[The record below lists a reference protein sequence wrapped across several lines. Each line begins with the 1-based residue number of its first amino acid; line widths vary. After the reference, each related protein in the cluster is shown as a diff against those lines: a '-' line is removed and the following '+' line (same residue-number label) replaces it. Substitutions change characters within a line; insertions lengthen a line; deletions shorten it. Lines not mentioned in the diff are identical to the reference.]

1 MSFLEAVFS
10 ENTLVAI
17 FRMATPLIFI
27 AMAACIG
34 RKANITSIAY
44 EGMALFAALCGA
56 LGSHYTNSL
65 WLGALIGIAAGML
78 IAVIFA
84 YFVLYLDTSP
94 MLIGLALNS
103 LGNFGTI
110 YLLFLITGRKSDS
123 STLVSQ
129 SFPTLSIPALKDV
142 PVLGPLLNQTN
153 VLTYVALLATIIIF
167 IVIYKTPFGL
177 RLRSVGESPSA
188 ATSVGINVKKTQFIV
203 MLISGFLAS
212 MGGLFMSMA
221 YLPYFTKN
229 MLSGRGFIGLAACNL
244 AAGHPIGAFA
254 CTLLFGAADAIANVA
269 QALPPTR
276 SVRFHAALYCHDHRP
291 VCHWLPGFPCEDQ
304 EGQESEGVI
313 CPILRSSCIRA
324 TARSSSGP

>member
-1 MSFLEAVFS
+1 MSFMEALFS

-17 FRMATPLIFI
+17 FRMATPLVFI

-34 RKANITSIAY
+34 RKANISSIAY
-44 EGMALFAALCGA
+44 EGMALFAALLGA

-65 WLGALIGIAAGML
+65 WLGTLIGISAGML
-78 IAVIFA
+78 IAIIFA
-84 YFVLYLDTSP
+84 YFVLYLDTDP

-103 LGNFGTI
+103 LGNFGTV

-129 SFPTLSIPALKDV
+129 SFPTLSVPALKDV
-142 PVLGPLLNQTN
+142 PVIGALLNQTN
-153 VLTYVALLATIIIF
+153 VLTLVAILATIIIY

-212 MGGLFMSMA
+212 LGGLFMSMA

-244 AAGHPIGAFA
+244 AAGHPLGAFA
-254 CTLLFGAADAIANVA
+254 CTLIFGAAEAIANVA
-269 QALPPTR
+269 QAFRLPSQFASMLPYIATIIGLCITGYR
-276 SVRFHAALYCHDHRP
+276 GAHPKAKKSKTEKAA
-291 VCHWLPGFPCEDQ
+291 
-304 EGQESEGVI
+304 
-313 CPILRSSCIRA
+313 
-324 TARSSSGP
+324 

>member
-65 WLGALIGIAAGML
+65 WLGALIGIATGML

-110 YLLFLITGRKSDS
+110 YMLFLITGRKSDS
-123 STLVSQ
+123 STMVSQ
-129 SFPTLSIPALKDV
+129 SFPSLSIPALKDV

-153 VLTYVALLATIIIF
+153 VLTYVAILATIII
-167 IVIYKTPFGL
+167 IYKTPFGL

-269 QALPPTR
+269 QAFRLPAQFA
-276 SVRFHAALYCHDHRP
+276 SM
-291 VCHWLPGFPCEDQ
+291 LPY
-304 EGQESEGVI
+304 I
-313 CPILRSSCIRA
+313 A
-324 TARSSSGP
+324 TIIGLCVTGYRVSHVKIKKAKKAKV

>member
-65 WLGALIGIAAGML
+65 WLGALIGIATGML
-78 IAVIFA
+78 IA

-110 YLLFLITGRKSDS
+110 YMLFLITGRKSDS
-123 STLVSQ
+123 STMVSQ

-153 VLTYVALLATIIIF
+153 VLTYVAILATIIIF

-269 QALPPTR
+269 QAFRLPAQFA
-276 SVRFHAALYCHDHRP
+276 SM
-291 VCHWLPGFPCEDQ
+291 LPY
-304 EGQESEGVI
+304 I
-313 CPILRSSCIRA
+313 A
-324 TARSSSGP
+324 TIIGLCVTGYRVSHVKIKKAKKAKV

>member
-65 WLGALIGIAAGML
+65 WLGALIGIATGML

-110 YLLFLITGRKSDS
+110 YMLFLITGRKSDS
-123 STLVSQ
+123 STMVSQ
-129 SFPTLSIPALKDV
+129 SFPSLSIPALKDV

-153 VLTYVALLATIIIF
+153 VLTYVAILATIIIF
-167 IVIYKTPFGL
+167 IVIYKTP
-177 RLRSVGESPSA
+177 SV
-188 ATSVGINVKKTQFIV
+188 
-203 MLISGFLAS
+203 SG
-212 MGGLFMSMA
+212 
-221 YLPYFTKN
+221 
-229 MLSGRGFIGLAACNL
+229 C
-244 AAGHPIGAFA
+244 GAWA
-254 CTLLFGAADAIANVA
+254 KAPRP
-269 QALPPTR
+269 LPPWAST
-276 SVRFHAALYCHDHRP
+276 
-291 VCHWLPGFPCEDQ
+291 
-304 EGQESEGVI
+304 
-313 CPILRSSCIRA
+313 
-324 TARSSSGP
+324 

>member
-1 MSFLEAVFS
+1 MSFLEALFS

-17 FRMATPLIFI
+17 FRMATPLVFI

-34 RKANITSIAY
+34 RKANISSIAY
-44 EGMALFAALCGA
+44 EGMALFAALLGA

-65 WLGALIGIAAGML
+65 WLGTLIGISAGML

-84 YFVLYLDTSP
+84 YFVLYLDTDP

-103 LGNFGTI
+103 LGNFGTV

-129 SFPTLSIPALKDV
+129 SFPTLSVPALKDV
-142 PVLGPLLNQTN
+142 PVIGALLNQTN
-153 VLTYVALLATIIIF
+153 VLTLVAILATIIIY

-188 ATSVGINVKKTQFIV
+188 ATSVGINVKKTRFVV

-212 MGGLFMSMA
+212 LGGLFMSMA

-244 AAGHPIGAFA
+244 AAGHPLGAFA
-254 CTLLFGAADAIANVA
+254 CTLIFGAAEAVANVA
-269 QALPPTR
+269 QAFRLPSQFASMLPYIATIIGLCITGYR
-276 SVRFHAALYCHDHRP
+276 GAHPKNKKVKAEKAA
-291 VCHWLPGFPCEDQ
+291 
-304 EGQESEGVI
+304 
-313 CPILRSSCIRA
+313 
-324 TARSSSGP
+324 

>member
-1 MSFLEAVFS
+1 MSFLEALFS

-34 RKANITSIAY
+34 RKANISSIAY
-44 EGMALFAALCGA
+44 EGMALFAALLGA

-65 WLGALIGIAAGML
+65 WLGTLIGISAGML

-84 YFVLYLDTSP
+84 YFVLYLDTDP

-103 LGNFGTI
+103 LGNFGTV

-129 SFPTLSIPALKDV
+129 SFPTLSVPALKDV
-142 PVLGPLLNQTN
+142 PVIGALLNQTN
-153 VLTYVALLATIIIF
+153 VLTLVAFLATIIIY

-188 ATSVGINVKKTQFIV
+188 ATSVGINVKRTQFTV

-212 MGGLFMSMA
+212 LGGLFMSMA

-244 AAGHPIGAFA
+244 AAGHPLGAFA
-254 CTLLFGAADAIANVA
+254 CTLIFGAAEAIANVA
-269 QALPPTR
+269 QAFRLPSQFASMLPYIATIIGLCITGYR
-276 SVRFHAALYCHDHRP
+276 GAHPKAKKAKAEKAA
-291 VCHWLPGFPCEDQ
+291 
-304 EGQESEGVI
+304 
-313 CPILRSSCIRA
+313 
-324 TARSSSGP
+324 

>member
-65 WLGALIGIAAGML
+65 WLGALIGIATGML

-110 YLLFLITGRKSDS
+110 YMLFLITGRKSDS
-123 STLVSQ
+123 STMVSQ
-129 SFPTLSIPALKDV
+129 SFPSLSIPALKDV

-153 VLTYVALLATIIIF
+153 VLTYVAILATIIIF

-188 ATSVGINVKKTQFIV
+188 ATSVGINVKKTQFI
-203 MLISGFLAS
+203 
-212 MGGLFMSMA
+212 GLFMSMA

-269 QALPPTR
+269 QAFRLPAQFA
-276 SVRFHAALYCHDHRP
+276 SM
-291 VCHWLPGFPCEDQ
+291 LPY
-304 EGQESEGVI
+304 I
-313 CPILRSSCIRA
+313 A
-324 TARSSSGP
+324 TIIGLCVTGYRVSHVKIKKAKKAKV

>member
-34 RKANITSIAY
+34 RKANISSIAY

-56 LGSHYTNSL
+56 LGSHYTSSL

-110 YLLFLITGRKSDS
+110 YMLFLITGRKSDS
-123 STLVSQ
+123 STMVSQ
-129 SFPTLSIPALKDV
+129 SFPTLSISALKDV

-153 VLTYVALLATIIIF
+153 VLTYVAILATIIIF

-269 QALPPTR
+269 QAFRLPAQFA
-276 SVRFHAALYCHDHRP
+276 SM
-291 VCHWLPGFPCEDQ
+291 LPY
-304 EGQESEGVI
+304 I
-313 CPILRSSCIRA
+313 A
-324 TARSSSGP
+324 TIVGLCVTGYRVSHVKIKKAKKAKA